1 MFDHNLEKSYS
12 LSRGRPRYS
21 SALDSPAPPALPL
34 LELMPFQRP
43 PALGFPKSLG
53 RAFPCKALK
62 SFYLRCRRRF
72 LPCKPP
78 SQRQL
83 LCRQKIL
90 PAAGSLSVQ
99 SLQPKK
105 RKTVMMCPPP
115 RNGRTF
121 SSRLYHKKSRVAN
134 ARGSYEY
141 GLTPSL
147 RPDKHKTAEK
157 FIGSSSL
164 PGYVAQPNPGFI
176 PPGRQRNLDD
186 FIAQQQ
192 HVNPLHAPVEHKR
205 RDGAK

>member
-1 MFDHNLEKSYS
+1 MFEHNLEKSYS

-43 PALGFPKSLG
+43 PALGLPKSLG

-72 LPCKPP
+72 LPGKPP

-99 SLQPKK
+99 SHQPKK
-105 RKTVMMCPPP
+105 RKAFMTCPPEMAGP
-115 RNGRTF
+115 PPAVYIIKRAAWLTHAALMNMA
-121 SSRLYHKKSRVAN
+121 SRLPS
-134 ARGSYEY
+134 
-141 GLTPSL
+141 GLTSIKQLRISSDQAVYLVTLRSQTLVLYRQVVSGILMISSL
-147 RPDKHKTAEK
+147 
-157 FIGSSSL
+157 SSST
-164 PGYVAQPNPGFI
+164 
-176 PPGRQRNLDD
+176 
-186 FIAQQQ
+186 
-192 HVNPLHAPVEHKR
+192 
-205 RDGAK
+205 

>member
-1 MFDHNLEKSYS
+1 MFEHNLEKSYS

-21 SALDSPAPPALPL
+21 SALDSLVPAALPPL
-34 LELMPFQRP
+34 KLMLFQRL
-43 PALGFPKSLG
+43 PALGLPKSVG

-72 LPCKPP
+72 LPGKPP

-99 SLQPKK
+99 SHQPKK
-105 RKTVMMCPPP
+105 RKAFMTCPPEMAGP
-115 RNGRTF
+115 PPAVYIIKRAAW
-121 SSRLYHKKSRVAN
+121 LAN

-141 GLTPSL
+141 GLSPSL
-147 RPDKHKTAEK
+147 RPDKHKTAGN
-157 FIGSSSL
+157 FIESSRLS
-164 PGYVAQPNPGFI
+164 GYVAQPNPGFI